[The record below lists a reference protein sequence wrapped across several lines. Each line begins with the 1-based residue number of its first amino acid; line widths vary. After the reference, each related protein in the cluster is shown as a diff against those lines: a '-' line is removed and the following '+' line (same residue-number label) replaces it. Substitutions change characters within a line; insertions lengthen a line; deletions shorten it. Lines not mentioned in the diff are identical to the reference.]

1 MQFIINVVVVL
12 SVEQRDAAEHHEQG
26 EERRAVHR
34 GRAQP
39 RQEGREEAAQP
50 EESG

>member
-1 MQFIINVVVVL
+1 ML
-12 SVEQRDAAEHHEQG
+12 SVEQRDAAEHHEHG

-39 RQEGREEAAQP
+39 GQEGREEAAP
-50 EESG
+50 SEESG